1 MKKKWKTQVVSF
13 LAAANRETERI
24 DEALNSLEESGWQVD
39 GVELRGEKG
48 FDVFIVASKE
58 ETE

>member
-39 GVELRGEKG
+39 DKRYGIALHH
-48 FDVFIVASKE
+48 
-58 ETE
+58 